1 MRLTNLTL
9 SGSPERTALTDSHR
23 RNLQLTSIA
32 VSLFTGRD
40 YAEWELSLY
49 VLPLVRILTRMTR
62 HIENPDVAKL
72 CDGICEGIAMNAA
85 AFHGD
90 VRKLLQTDFQEQM
103 QAYFTIITE
112 ALAEHPDILTD
123 ITSMT
128 IPKSRYPALFSMFEQ
143 AHGSNTPCR
152 LLIFGY
158 FSEVLESD
166 RIRES
171 EKVIIVMDLAK
182 SLMTEKDGPDAA
194 AHSSADPRQIT

>member
-9 SGSPERTALTDSHR
+9 PVSSGRSELTDTFR
-23 RNLQLTSIA
+23 RNLQLTRIA
-32 VSLFTGRD
+32 VSLFTGRN

-49 VLPLVRILTRMTR
+49 ILPLVRILTRMAR
-62 HIENPDVAKL
+62 HTEHPVVAKL
-72 CDGICEGIAMNAA
+72 CDGICEGIASNVS
-85 AFHGD
+85 AFQG
-90 VRKLLQTDFQEQM
+90 EQM
-103 QAYFTIITE
+103 RAYVTLITE
-112 ALAEHPDILTD
+112 SLDEYPDILTD
-123 ITSMT
+123 ITSMA

-182 SLMTEKDGPDAA
+182 SLMTEKEDLDVP